1 MSRAVFISLLTLCL
15 AVAGGRTGW
24 ATEARVA
31 AGGDLR
37 EETRQLQGRAP
48 AASQSEAPVSGDDR
62 REKAQAG
69 PAAEPENGGTVQL
82 DTVVVTATRTET
94 PAFDTPLPVNVIPR
108 WQIEREM
115 PVSLA
120 DIFKREAGLDAST
133 TGPNIVRPM
142 IRGLF
147 DDRVLVLVDGIRLS
161 EQRGGGDHRLSIDPD
176 QIQRIEVVRG
186 PGSVLYG
193 SDALGGVINIIT
205 RKAKVES
212 RPGRRAQFS
221 LGGGV
226 NSANDGLEQTTAIQA
241 GDNRANLFFNS
252 VYRNTGDINTPS
264 GNLFHSFYRG
274 YTLSGGGNI
283 TWPQSE
289 LTFSAWGTQA
299 DIGVPNRTAQESH
312 FDNEVHV
319 MAQGTY
325 RRYDISGFCPEIK
338 MDAAFQRH
346 QRHMHILNP
355 IPPEVDLEIFLNL
368 NTWNFQPQATLTWG
382 ERQRFTTGLQF
393 FREDAAS
400 TRDRWRITPGG
411 WLPQPLPGVI
421 PDASRTGLGVYLQ
434 DEITLTER
442 FSLIPG
448 VRYDWIRSAAGELPG
463 HPVKAD
469 TQDDTAVSGSLG
481 LLYRLTPHL
490 HLVANVGRAFRAPTL
505 LERYFFGPHQD
516 TVDIGNPNLKPETSF
531 NLDLGLKAKY
541 ANFQGAVSLFRNEI
555 SDYIVKRRTGRFD
568 PVSGLEIDKWENV
581 GRALLYGMEAQGE
594 YDLGAG
600 FALFASLSYVRG
612 KDETASTDLPDIP
625 PFRANYGWRYRKAVQ
640 PDWELWTE
648 FAGLTAARQGK
659 IASWERPTGGYTI
672 LTWSAGATF
681 RKNLRLTLMVANLT
695 DKSYHNHLSR
705 VTWINEQP
713 GRNVRFNLNWTF

>member
-1 MSRAVFISLLTLCL
+1 MPHIMVISLLTLCL
-15 AVAGGRTGW
+15 IVGGQAGW
-24 ATEARVA
+24 AAEAQPDAVEEQGKKRPEPRGATSA
-31 AGGDLR
+31 AAR
-37 EETRQLQGRAP
+37 PEAP
-48 AASQSEAPVSGDDR
+48 AQETDR
-62 REKAQAG
+62 RTKAQAE
-69 PAAEPENGGTVQL
+69 PAAEPQPGGTVQL
-82 DTVVVTATRTET
+82 DAVAVTATRTAT
-94 PAFDTPLPVNVIPR
+94 PVFDTSLPVNVIQR
-108 WQIEREM
+108 RQIEREM
-115 PVSLA
+115 PVSMA
-120 DIFKREAGLDAST
+120 EIFKREAGLDASS

-142 IRGLF
+142 IRGLM
-147 DDRVLVLVDGIRLS
+147 DDRVLVLVDGVRLS

-212 RPGRRAQFS
+212 LPGGRGQFS

-226 NSANDGLEQTTAIQA
+226 NTTNDGLEQTTTIQ
-241 GDNRANLFFNS
+241 GGYDRVNLFFNS
-252 VYRNTGDINTPS
+252 IYRNTGDINTPS
-264 GNLFHSFYRG
+264 GSLYHSFYRG
-274 YTLSGGGNI
+274 YTLSGSGNI

-289 LTFSAWGTQA
+289 LSFSAWGTQA
-299 DIGVPNRTAQESH
+299 DIGVPNRTAKESY
-312 FDNEVHV
+312 FDDEVHV

-325 RRYDISGFCPEIK
+325 RRYDLSEFCPEVKI
-338 MDAAFQRH
+338 DAAFQRH

-355 IPPEVDLEIFLNL
+355 VPPNTDLEVLLNL
-368 NTWNFQPQATLTWG
+368 NTWNFQPQATLTRG
-382 ERQRFTTGLQF
+382 DRHRFTTGLQF
-393 FREDAAS
+393 FREDAGSA
-400 TRDRWRITPGG
+400 RDRWGITPAG
-411 WLPQPLPGVI
+411 WLAQPLPGVI

-442 FSLIPG
+442 LSLIPG
-448 VRYDWIRSAAGELPG
+448 VRYDWIESVAGELPG
-463 HPVKAD
+463 HPVKAN

-490 HLVANVGRAFRAPTL
+490 NLVANAGRAFRAPTL
-505 LERYFFGPHQD
+505 LERYFFGPHQN
-516 TVDIGNPNLKPETSF
+516 TVDIGNPNLKPEYSF
-531 NLDLGLKAKY
+531 NLDMGLKAKY
-541 ANFQGAVSLFRNEI
+541 AHFQGAVSLFRNEI
-555 SDYIVKRRTGRFD
+555 SDYIIKRQTGVVD
-568 PVSGLEIDKWENV
+568 PVSGLEIDQWENV

-600 FALFASLSYVRG
+600 FALFASVSYVRG
-612 KDETASTDLPDIP
+612 KNDTASTDLPYIP
-625 PFRANYGWRYRKAVQ
+625 PLRGNYGCRYRKQMQ

-659 IASWERPTGGYTI
+659 VATWESPSGGYTT

-695 DKSYHNHLSR
+695 NKSYHDHLSTI
-705 VTWINEQP
+705 TWINEEP

>member
-15 AVAGGRTGW
+15 AVTGGGAGW
-24 ATEARVA
+24 ATEDRAA
-31 AGGDLR
+31 AGADPR
-37 EETRQLQGRAP
+37 EETRELQRRAP
-48 AASQSEAPVSGDDR
+48 ASSQAEAPVSGVDS
-62 REKAQAG
+62 REKAKAG
-69 PAAEPENGGTVQL
+69 PAAEPEKDSTVQL
-82 DTVVVTATRTET
+82 DAVVVTATRTET
-94 PAFDTPLPVNVIPR
+94 PAFDTPLPVNVIER
-108 WQIEREM
+108 QQIERQM
-115 PVSLA
+115 PVSLGEV
-120 DIFKREAGLDAST
+120 FKREAGLDAST
-133 TGPNIVRPM
+133 TGPNVVRPM

-186 PGSVLYG
+186 PGSVFYG

-205 RKAKVES
+205 RKAKIEE
-212 RPGRRAQFS
+212 RPGGRAQFS
-221 LGGGV
+221 LGSGV

-241 GDNRANLFFNS
+241 GYNRVNLFFNS
-252 VYRNTGDINTPS
+252 VYRNTGNINTPR
-264 GNLFHSFYRG
+264 GKLFHSFYRG

-289 LTFSAWGTQA
+289 LTFSAWGTEA
-299 DIGVPNRTAQESH
+299 NIGVPNRTAQESH
-312 FDNEVHV
+312 FDDEVHV

-355 IPPEVDLEIFLNL
+355 IPPNVDLEIFLNL
-368 NTWNFQPQATLTWG
+368 NTWNFQPQALLTWG
-382 ERQRFTTGLQF
+382 DRQRFTTGLQF
-393 FREDAAS
+393 FREDADS
-400 TRDRWRITPGG
+400 TRDRWGITPGG
-411 WLPQPLPGVI
+411 WVSLPLPGVI
-421 PDASRTGLGVYLQ
+421 PEAHRTGLGLYLQ
-434 DEITLTER
+434 DEIRLTER
-442 FSLIPG
+442 FSLTPG
-448 VRYDWIRSAAGELPG
+448 VRFDWIRSAAGESPL
-463 HPVKAD
+463 HPVKG
-469 TQDDTAVSGSLG
+469 TSKVDTAFSGSFG
-481 LLYRLTPHL
+481 CLYRLTPHL
-490 HLVANVGRAFRAPTL
+490 HLIANMGRAFRAPTL

-516 TVDIGNPNLKPETSF
+516 TVDIGNPDLRPETSF

-555 SDYIVKRRTGRFD
+555 SDYIVKRRTGQFD

-600 FALFASLSYVRG
+600 FALFASCSYVRG
-612 KDETASTDLPDIP
+612 KDETGSTDLPDIP
-625 PFRANYGWRYRKAVQ
+625 PFRGNYGWRYRRKVQ

-659 IASWERPTGGYTI
+659 IASYERPTGGYTI
-672 LTWSAGATF
+672 FTWSAGATF
-681 RKNLRLTLMVANLT
+681 RKNLRLTLMVANLA
-695 DKSYHNHLSR
+695 DKSYHDHLSR

-713 GRNVRFNLNWTF
+713 GRNVRFQMNYTF